1 MRRKLINGLL
11 INSTIMVQN
20 RFDEITLPEEFK
32 DIYDK
37 EDGLKRFRLFIGGKW
52 VKPKSNKY
60 FSVKS
65 PSTRK
70 VLAEAS
76 LGSREEAL
84 QAVSE
89 ALYSQNKIR
98 NLAAIDRI
106 EVLEEASKLI
116 TRYEETLVNIL
127 VAEAGKP
134 LAYARGEVRAA
145 KERMRLT
152 LEEARKIYGEY
163 IPGDWVDDTRNKFA
177 IVLRQ
182 PVGIVTTITPFN
194 YPLFSPVAKI
204 APALVSGNCVIHK
217 PASDT
222 PIVSLIL
229 ARILQAAGLPEG
241 VLNVVTGPGGEVGD
255 TLISDPRIGAVSF
268 TGSTE
273 VGSKIPVKAGMK
285 KLHLELGG
293 KAAAIVLEDA
303 DLDLAAEKITLG
315 VVKNSGQRCD
325 AISRAL
331 VVKEIAD
338 ELVDRLE
345 DRFRKVRFGYPWE
358 ENIQVGPLINER
370 ALNHVAEL
378 VEDAVSKKAVL
389 LAGGKSHGLIYEP
402 TLLDHVPLEA
412 RVAWEETFGPVLPV
426 IRVRDEEEA
435 IEVSNRS
442 NLGLDS
448 AVFTN
453 SFYRMW
459 RIAKALQVGTV
470 SVNDAPA
477 HGVGNFPFGGVK
489 DSGMGREGLGYS
501 IDEMTVLKTISVN
514 LEPSG
519 IRKGR

>member
-1 MRRKLINGLL
+1 MLL
-11 INSTIMVQN
+11 NMVSTK
-20 RFDEITLPEEFK
+20 FDEITLPDEFR
-32 DIYDK
+32 DIYDE
-37 EDGLKRFRLFIGGKW
+37 EDGLKRFRLFVGGKW
-52 VKPKSNKY
+52 VKPKSGKY

-70 VLAEAS
+70 VLAEAP
-76 LGSREEAL
+76 LGNRDEAL

-89 ALYSQNKIR
+89 AFSSQNRIR

-106 EVLEEASKLI
+106 EMLEEASKLI
-116 TRYEETLVNIL
+116 TRYEEHLANIL

-134 LAYARGEVRAA
+134 LAYAKGEAEAA

-182 PVGIVTTITPFN
+182 PVGIVAAITPFN

-204 APALVSGNCVIHK
+204 APALVSGNCVVHK

-222 PIVSLIL
+222 PVISLIL
-229 ARILQAAGLPEG
+229 ARILQAAGLSEG

-255 TLISDPRIGAVSF
+255 IFISDPRVGAVSF

-273 VGSKIPVKAGMK
+273 VGSKIPAKAGMK

-303 DLDLAAEKITLG
+303 DLDLASEKITLG

-325 AISRAL
+325 AISRTL
-331 VVKEIAD
+331 VVKEVAD
-338 ELVDRLE
+338 ELVRRLE
-345 DRFRKVRFGYPWE
+345 DRFRKVRSGYPWE
-358 ENIQVGPLINER
+358 ENVQVGPLINER
-370 ALNHVAEL
+370 ALNHIAEL
-378 VEDAVSKKAVL
+378 VEDAISRKAAL
-389 LAGGKSHGLIYEP
+389 LVGGKSHGLIYEP

-412 RVAWEETFGPVLPV
+412 QIAWEETFGPVLPV
-426 IRVRDEEEA
+426 IRVRDEDEA

-453 SFYRMW
+453 SLYRMW

-470 SVNDAPA
+470 SVNDAPS

-519 IRKGR
+519 IRKGK

>member
-1 MRRKLINGLL
+1 
-11 INSTIMVQN
+11 MVSIKP
-20 RFDEITLPEEFK
+20 DEIILPEEFS
-32 DIYDK
+32 DVYD
-37 EDGLKRFRLFIGGKW
+37 EENGLKRFRLFIGGKW
-52 VKPKSNKY
+52 VKPKSGKY

-65 PSTRK
+65 PSSRK
-70 VLAEAS
+70 VLAEAA
-76 LGSREEAL
+76 LGSRDEAL
-84 QAVSE
+84 QAISE
-89 ALYSQNKIR
+89 AASSQSKIR

-106 EVLEEASKLI
+106 DILEEASSLI
-116 TRYEETLVNIL
+116 AKYEEYFINIL
-127 VAEAGKP
+127 VSEAGKP
-134 LAYARGEVRAA
+134 TIYAKGEVKAT

-182 PVGIVTTITPFN
+182 PVGIVATITPFN
-194 YPLFSPVAKI
+194 YPLFSPIAKI
-204 APALVSGNCVIHK
+204 APAIVSGNCVVHK

-222 PIVSLIL
+222 PIISLLL
-229 ARILQAAGLPEG
+229 ARILQAAGLPDG

-255 TLISDPRIGAVSF
+255 TFISDPRVGAVSF
-268 TGSTE
+268 TGSTD
-273 VGSKIPVKAGMK
+273 VGSKIPAKAGMK

-315 VVKNSGQRCD
+315 IVKNSGQRCD

-331 VVKEIAD
+331 VIENIAD
-338 ELVDRLE
+338 ELVKKLRE
-345 DRFRKVRFGYPWE
+345 RFMKVKFGYPWE
-358 ENIQVGPLINER
+358 EGVQVGPLINER
-370 ALNHVAEL
+370 ALNHVAGL
-378 VEDAVSKKAVL
+378 VEDALNKGAVL
-389 LAGGKSHGLIYEP
+389 LTGGKAHGLVYEP

-412 RVAWEETFGPVLPV
+412 RIAWEETFGPVLPV

-435 IEVSNRS
+435 IEISNKS
-442 NLGLDS
+442 NFGLDS

-453 SFYRMW
+453 SFYKMW

-501 IDEMTVLKTISVN
+501 IDEMTVIKTISVN
-514 LEPSG
+514 LEPAG
-519 IRKGR
+519 IKKGR

>member
-1 MRRKLINGLL
+1 
-11 INSTIMVQN
+11 MVSVN
-20 RFDEITLPEEFK
+20 PDEIILPDEFK
-32 DIYDK
+32 DIYD
-37 EDGLKRFRLFIGGKW
+37 EEEGLKRFRLFIGGKW
-52 VKPKSNKY
+52 VKPKSGKY
-60 FSVKS
+60 FSIKS

-70 VLAEAS
+70 VLAEAA

-89 ALYSQNKIR
+89 AVSSQSKIR
-98 NLAAIDRI
+98 RLAAIDRI
-106 EVLEEASKLI
+106 EILEEASSLI
-116 TRYEETLVNIL
+116 AKHEEYLVNL
-127 VAEAGKP
+127 LLSEAGKP
-134 LAYARGEVRAA
+134 VTYAKSEVKATR
-145 KERMRLT
+145 ERMRLT

-177 IVLRQ
+177 IVIRQ
-182 PVGIVTTITPFN
+182 PVGIVATITPFN
-194 YPLFSPVAKI
+194 YPLFSPIAKI
-204 APALVSGNCVIHK
+204 APALVSGNCVVHK

-222 PIVSLIL
+222 PLISLVL
-229 ARILQAAGLPEG
+229 AKILQIAGLPDG

-268 TGSTE
+268 TGSTD
-273 VGSKIPVKAGMK
+273 VGSKIPGKAGMK

-331 VVKEIAD
+331 VVDSIAD
-338 ELVDRLE
+338 KLVGKLE
-345 DRFRKVRFGYPWE
+345 EKFRKVKFGYPWE
-358 ENIQVGPLINER
+358 DGVQVGPLINER
-370 ALNHVAEL
+370 ALNHVSGL
-378 VEDAVSKKAVL
+378 VEDAVNKGAAL
-389 LAGGKSHGLIYEP
+389 LVGGKSHGLIYEP
-402 TLLDHVPLEA
+402 TLLDNVPLEA
-412 RVAWEETFGPVLPV
+412 RIAWEETFGPVLPV

-435 IEVSNRS
+435 IEISNRP

-459 RIAKALQVGTV
+459 RMAKALQVGTV

-489 DSGMGREGLGYS
+489 DSGVGREGLGYS
-501 IDEMTVLKTISVN
+501 IDEMTVIKTISIN
-514 LEPSG
+514 LEPAGNRGS
-519 IRKGR
+519 R

>member
-1 MRRKLINGLL
+1 
-11 INSTIMVQN
+11 MVSIKP
-20 RFDEITLPEEFK
+20 DEIVLPEEFR
-32 DIYDK
+32 DIYG
-37 EDGLKRFRLFIGGKW
+37 EENGLKRFWLFIGGKW
-52 VKPKSNKY
+52 VKPKGGKY

-70 VLAEAS
+70 VLAEVA
-76 LGSREEAL
+76 LGSRDEAL

-89 ALYSQNKIR
+89 ASFSQGKIR
-98 NLAAIDRI
+98 SLAAIDRI
-106 EVLEEASKLI
+106 EILEEASRLI
-116 TRYEETLVNIL
+116 AEYEEYLVNIL
-127 VAEAGKP
+127 VSEAGKP
-134 LAYARGEVRAA
+134 IAYARSEVKATR
-145 KERMRLT
+145 ERMRLT

-182 PVGIVTTITPFN
+182 PVGVVATITPFN

-204 APALVSGNCVIHK
+204 APALVSGNCIIHK

-222 PIVSLIL
+222 PIISLVL
-229 ARILQAAGLPEG
+229 ARVLQAAGLPDG

-255 TLISDPRIGAVSF
+255 AIISDHRVGAISF
-268 TGSTE
+268 TGSTD
-273 VGSKIPVKAGMK
+273 VGSKIPAKAGMK

-331 VVKEIAD
+331 VMESIAD
-338 ELVDRLE
+338 ELVNKLKRNFE
-345 DRFRKVRFGYPWE
+345 KVKFGYPWE
-358 ENIQVGPLINER
+358 DGVKVGPLINER
-370 ALNHVAEL
+370 ALNHVSGL
-378 VEDAVSKKAVL
+378 VEDAISKGAVL
-389 LAGGKSHGLIYEP
+389 LVGGKAHGLIYEP
-402 TLLDHVPLEA
+402 TLLDYVPLEA
-412 RVAWEETFGPVLPV
+412 RIAWEETFGPVLPV
-426 IRVRDEEEA
+426 IRVRNEEEA
-435 IEVSNRS
+435 IEISNRS

-501 IDEMTVLKTISVN
+501 IDEMTVIKTISVN
-514 LEPSG
+514 LEPTGLKRS
-519 IRKGR
+519 

>member
-1 MRRKLINGLL
+1 MASNKL
-11 INSTIMVQN
+11 
-20 RFDEITLPEEFK
+20 DEITLPDEFK
-32 DIYDK
+32 DVYDE
-37 EDGLKRFRLFIGGKW
+37 EDGLKRFRLFIGGRW
-52 VKPKSNKY
+52 VKPRNEKY

-65 PSTRK
+65 PSTRRI
-70 VLAEAS
+70 LAEAP
-76 LGSREEAL
+76 LGNRDDAL

-89 ALYSQNKIR
+89 ADSSRSKIR

-106 EVLEEASKLI
+106 EILEEASSLI
-116 TRYEETLVNIL
+116 AKYEDRLVSII
-127 VAEAGKP
+127 VSEAGKP
-134 LAYARGEVRAA
+134 LAYAKGEVNAA
-145 KERMRLT
+145 RERLRLT

-163 IPGDWVDDTRNKFA
+163 IPGDWVNDTKNKFA
-177 IVLRQ
+177 IVLKE
-182 PVGIVTTITPFN
+182 PVGVVAAITPFN
-194 YPLFSPVAKI
+194 YPFFSPIAKI
-204 APALVSGNCVIHK
+204 APAIASGNCVVHK

-222 PIVSLIL
+222 PIMGLVL
-229 ARILQAAGLPEG
+229 AKILQAAGLPDG

-255 TLISDPRIGAVSF
+255 TFISDPRVRVVSF

-273 VGSKIPVKAGMK
+273 VGSKIPVKAGLK

-293 KAAAIVLEDA
+293 KAAAIVLKDA
-303 DLDLAAEKITLG
+303 DLDLASEKITLG

-338 ELVDRLE
+338 ELVGKLE
-345 DRFRKVRFGYPWE
+345 DRFRSIKFGYPWE
-358 ENIQVGPLINER
+358 EGVQVGPLINER
-370 ALNHVAEL
+370 ALNHVASL
-378 VEDAVSKKAVL
+378 VEDAVSKNAVL
-389 LAGGKSHGLIYEP
+389 LVGGRNHGLIYEP

-426 IRVRDEEEA
+426 IRVRDEYDAVEIA
-435 IEVSNRS
+435 NRS

-453 SFYRMW
+453 SLYSMW
-459 RIAKALQVGTV
+459 RIAKTLQVGTV

-501 IDEMTVLKTISVN
+501 IDELTVIKTISVN
-514 LEPSG
+514 IAPSG
-519 IRKGR
+519 LWRGR

>member
-1 MRRKLINGLL
+1 MASIKP
-11 INSTIMVQN
+11 
-20 RFDEITLPEEFK
+20 DEIIIPEEFR
-32 DIYDK
+32 DIYD
-37 EDGLKRFRLFIGGKW
+37 EENGFKRFRLFIGGKW
-52 VKPKSNKY
+52 VKPKSGKY

-70 VLAEAS
+70 VLAEAA
-76 LGSREEAL
+76 LGSRDEAL
-84 QAVSE
+84 QAISE
-89 ALYSQNKIR
+89 AASSQNKIR

-106 EVLEEASKLI
+106 EILEEASRLI
-116 TRYEETLVNIL
+116 AKYEEYLVNIL
-127 VAEAGKP
+127 VSEAGKP
-134 LAYARGEVRAA
+134 INYAKGEVKATR
-145 KERMRLT
+145 ERMKLT

-182 PVGIVTTITPFN
+182 PVGIVATITPFN
-194 YPLFSPVAKI
+194 YPLFSPIAKI
-204 APALVSGNCVIHK
+204 APAIVSGNCVVHK

-222 PIVSLIL
+222 PIISLLL
-229 ARILQAAGLPEG
+229 ARILQAAGLPDG

-255 TLISDPRIGAVSF
+255 TFISDPRVGAVSF
-268 TGSTE
+268 TGSTD
-273 VGSKIPVKAGMK
+273 VGSKIPAKAGMK

-303 DLDLAAEKITLG
+303 DLELAAEKITLG
-315 VVKNSGQRCD
+315 VIKNSGQRCD

-331 VVKEIAD
+331 VIESIAD
-338 ELVDRLE
+338 ELVEKLRE
-345 DRFRKVRFGYPWE
+345 RFMMVKFGYPWE
-358 ENIQVGPLINER
+358 GGVQVGPLINER
-370 ALNHVAEL
+370 ALNHVTEL
-378 VEDAVSKKAVL
+378 VEDALKKGAIL
-389 LAGGKSHGLIYEP
+389 LTGGKAHGLIYEP

-412 RVAWEETFGPVLPV
+412 RIAWEETFGPVLPV
-426 IRVRDEEEA
+426 IRVKDEEEA

-442 NLGLDS
+442 NFGLDS

-501 IDEMTVLKTISVN
+501 IDEMTVIKTISIN
-514 LEPSG
+514 LEP
-519 IRKGR
+519 IRIKRAS